1 MLSSRR
7 NRSLMIRKAR
17 VSRSTQPIEK
27 PLTATEL
34 ERMNVIW
41 RIGPCSVLQ
50 VVEQLRPERELAYTS
65 VSTIVRILEQ
75 KGYVVS
81 SKEGRGHLYEAAVSK
96 EDYQRSTVQR
106 MVTSVFDNTPALLVR
121 RLLDTESLS
130 LDDLAQIR
138 ALLRKKGS

>member
-1 MLSSRR
+1 MVKKS
-7 NRSLMIRKAR
+7 R
-17 VSRSTQPIEK
+17 VSRSAQSMEK

-34 ERMNVIW
+34 EMMNVIW

-50 VVEQLRPERELAYTS
+50 VVEQLRPQRELAYTS

-75 KGYVVS
+75 KGYVIS
-81 SKEGRGHLYEAAVSK
+81 SKEGRGHLYEAAVPK
-96 EDYQRSTVQR
+96 EDYQRSTLQR
-106 MVTSVFDNTPALLVR
+106 MVTSVFDDTPALLVR

-130 LDDLAQIR
+130 SEDLAEIR

>member
-1 MLSSRR
+1 
-7 NRSLMIRKAR
+7 MIKKSR
-17 VSRSTQPIEK
+17 VSRSSQAIEK

-34 ERMNVIW
+34 EMMNVIW

-75 KGYVVS
+75 KGYVIS

-96 EDYQRSTVQR
+96 EEYQRSTVQR

-130 LDDLAQIR
+130 SDDLAQIR

>member
-1 MLSSRR
+1 MVRKSRV
-7 NRSLMIRKAR
+7 AR
-17 VSRSTQPIEK
+17 IAQPIEK

-34 ERMNVIW
+34 EMMNVIW

-75 KGYVVS
+75 KGYVIS
-81 SKEGRGHLYEAAVSK
+81 SKEGRGHLYDAAVSK
-96 EDYQRSTVQR
+96 EDYQRSTLKR
-106 MVTSVFDNTPALLVR
+106 MVTSVFDDTPALLVR

-130 LDDLAQIR
+130 SDDLAEIR
-138 ALLRKKGS
+138 ALLRKKGK

>member
-1 MLSSRR
+1 
-7 NRSLMIRKAR
+7 MIKKSR

-34 ERMNVIW
+34 EMMNVIW

-75 KGYVVS
+75 KGYVIS

-96 EDYQRSTVQR
+96 EEYQRSTVQR

-130 LDDLAQIR
+130 PDDLAQIR

>member
-1 MLSSRR
+1 
-7 NRSLMIRKAR
+7 MIRKSR
-17 VSRSTQPIEK
+17 VSRITQPIEK

-34 ERMNVIW
+34 EMMNVIW

-130 LDDLAQIR
+130 SDDLAEIR